1 MVLNIFTKLLNLIYS
16 RYLKFYYRSFTID
29 LNARVDYRCEILY
42 KSNITLNRDCILYK
56 CVTIYKHKE
65 GCFTLGASSHIAPYG
80 YLLIEKQNLHIGD
93 NVAIGPFCSIF
104 CSSNDIPADKDI
116 LFKDSYKKA
125 DVNIGSNVFIGAQC
139 VILPGTRIGDNV
151 VVAAH
156 STVKGELEEGYLY
169 AGNPAVKIKKVYT

>member
-1 MVLNIFTKLLNLIYS
+1 LHFLKKVFNKFNRHYLNICYK
-16 RYLKFYYRSFTID
+16 TIEIKE
-29 LNARVDYRCEILY
+29 NAILDYRCEIEEKNNIIIGKKSIIY
-42 KSNITLNRDCILYK
+42 KY
-56 CVTIYKHKE
+56 VTIYKSTK
-65 GCFTLGASSHIAPYG
+65 GILQIGDFSHVAPYG
-80 YLLIEKQNLHIGD
+80 YFLIENQKLFIGD